1 MKSFFKKILG
11 IKDKEINPEKEIESI
26 PIENFSKEEKDIVP
40 LDEKFADNFT
50 NTGGK
55 FIHCINQQEVLDTIK
70 DIISENNW
78 DEALSFDDDTN
89 KLLEKINITHSDKSG
104 PNSAFFTTC
113 EALIANDGSI
123 LISSNQLK
131 GRKLPNLPYDFI
143 ILARIDNIIS
153 NRSDGLGSLISR
165 YGKNIPSGITTI
177 KGPKTVTGTNNI
189 LDSGSINTSKNIYLL
204 LVE

>member
-1 MKSFFKKILG
+1 MRSFFKKILG
-11 IKDKEINPEKEIESI
+11 IKDSEQSSEEKEDKTPSEIISPKEIQN
-26 PIENFSKEEKDIVP
+26 VP
-40 LDEKFADNFT
+40 LDEKFAINFT
-50 NTGGK
+50 ETGGK
-55 FIHCINQQEVLDTIK
+55 FIYCINQTEVQEAINN
-70 DIISENNW
+70 IISENNW
-78 DEALSFDDDTN
+78 EEILTFGSANNDLLKNSGLSFS
-89 KLLEKINITHSDKSG
+89 EKSG
-104 PNSAFFTTC
+104 ANSAFFTSC

-143 ILARIDNIIS
+143 ITAKIENIIE
-153 NRSDGLGSLISR
+153 NRSDGLGSLILR
-165 YGKNIPSGITTI
+165 YGKDIPSGITTI

>member
-1 MKSFFKKILG
+1 MKGFFKKILG
-11 IKDKEINPEKEIESI
+11 IKDEDLDPEKEIDSI
-26 PIENFSKEEKDIVP
+26 PIDNFSNKDSEIP

-55 FIHCINQQEVLDTIK
+55 FIYCANQQEVIHAIN

-78 DEALSFDDDTN
+78 DEILSFDEDINSLLQRTGATYSNKTDT
-89 KLLEKINITHSDKSG
+89 
-104 PNSAFFTTC
+104 NSAFFTKC
-113 EALIANDGSI
+113 EALIAHDGSI

-143 ILARIDNIIS
+143 ILSKINFIIE
-153 NRSDGLGSLISR
+153 NRSDALGSLISR
-165 YGKNIPSGITTI
+165 YGKDIPSGITTV

>member
-1 MKSFFKKILG
+1 MRSFFKKILG
-11 IKDKEINPEKEIESI
+11 IKGSEQSSEEKEDKTPSEIISPKEIE
-26 PIENFSKEEKDIVP
+26 NVP
-40 LDEKFADNFT
+40 LDEKFAINFT
-50 NTGGK
+50 ETGGK
-55 FIHCINQQEVLDTIK
+55 FIYCIDQAEVQEAINN
-70 DIISENNW
+70 IISENNW
-78 DEALSFDDDTN
+78 DEILTFGSANNDLLKNSGISFS
-89 KLLEKINITHSDKSG
+89 EKSG
-104 PNSAFFTTC
+104 ANSAFFTSC

-143 ILARIDNIIS
+143 ITAKIEHIIE
-153 NRSDGLGSLISR
+153 NRSDGLGSLILR
-165 YGKNIPSGITTI
+165 YGKDIPSGITTI

>member
-11 IKDKEINPEKEIESI
+11 IKDEDVDPEKTIESI
-26 PIENFSKEEKDIVP
+26 PIGNFKNDKSSVP
-40 LDEKFADNFT
+40 LDEKFAENFT

-55 FIHCINQQEVLDTIK
+55 FIHCINHNEVLNTIK
-70 DIISENNW
+70 EIISENNW
-78 DEALSFDDDTN
+78 DEALSFDESIN
-89 KLLEKINITHSDKSG
+89 ELLKDINIPHSDKSCA
-104 PNSAFFTTC
+104 NSVFFTAC
-113 EALIANDGSI
+113 EALISNDGSI

-143 ILARIDNIIS
+143 IIAGIDSIIS
-153 NRSDGLGSLISR
+153 NRSDGLGSLSLR

>member
-1 MKSFFKKILG
+1 LRSFFKKILG
-11 IKDKEINPEKEIESI
+11 IKDSEQSSEEKEDKTPSEIISPKEIQN
-26 PIENFSKEEKDIVP
+26 VP
-40 LDEKFADNFT
+40 LDEKFAINFT
-50 NTGGK
+50 ETGGK
-55 FIHCINQQEVLDTIK
+55 FIYCINQTEVQEAINN
-70 DIISENNW
+70 IISENNW
-78 DEALSFDDDTN
+78 EEILTFGSANNDLLKNSGLSFS
-89 KLLEKINITHSDKSG
+89 EKSG
-104 PNSAFFTTC
+104 ANSAFFTSC

-143 ILARIDNIIS
+143 ITAKIENIIE
-153 NRSDGLGSLISR
+153 NRSDGLGSLILR
-165 YGKNIPSGITTI
+165 YGKDIPSGITTI

>member
-1 MKSFFKKILG
+1 LKGFFKKILG
-11 IKDKEINPEKEIESI
+11 IKENDITPEKEIESI
-26 PIENFSKEEKDIVP
+26 PIENFSKEEIEIP
-40 LDEKFADNFT
+40 LDEKFAENFT

-55 FIHCINQQEVLDTIK
+55 FIYCADQQELIQAINN
-70 DIISENNW
+70 IISENNW
-78 DEALSFDDDTN
+78 DEVLSFDQDINT
-89 KLLEKINITHSDKSG
+89 LLQRTGIAYSDKTDT
-104 PNSAFFTTC
+104 NSAFFTKC
-113 EALIANDGSI
+113 EALIAHDGSI

-143 ILARIDNIIS
+143 ILSKIDYIIE

-165 YGKNIPSGITTI
+165 YGKNIPSGITTV

>member
-1 MKSFFKKILG
+1 MKGFFKKILG
-11 IKDKEINPEKEIESI
+11 IKDEGPEEKIESI
-26 PIENFSKEEKDIVP
+26 PLDNFTSKEIVIP
-40 LDEKFADNFT
+40 LDEKFAENFT

-55 FIHCINQQEVLDTIK
+55 FLYCINQDEVLDAVSSIF
-70 DIISENNW
+70 SENNW
-78 DEALSFDDDTN
+78 DEVLSFDN
-89 KLLEKINITHSDKSG
+89 ELNNLLSKTDLTFSDSTG
-104 PNSAFFTTC
+104 PNSVFFTTC

-143 ILARIDNIIS
+143 IFTKIDRIIE

-165 YGKNIPSGITTI
+165 YGKNIPSGITTV

-189 LDSGSINTSKNIYLL
+189 LDSGSINTSKSIYLL